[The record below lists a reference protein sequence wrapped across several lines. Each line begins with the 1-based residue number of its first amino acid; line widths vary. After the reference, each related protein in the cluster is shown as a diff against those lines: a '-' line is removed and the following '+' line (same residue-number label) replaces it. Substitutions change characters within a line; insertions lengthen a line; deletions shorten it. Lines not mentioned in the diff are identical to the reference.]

1 MSFTL
6 FEKIFLTLGIINVI
20 LFFVGIVIN
29 LVWDKAWFIFLT
41 LPLYIQFGV
50 FLVMLIVFEV
60 ILCGIWGMDIHVFP
74 NIFKE

>member
-29 LVWDKAWFIFLT
+29 FVWDKAWVIFLT

-74 NIFKE
+74 SLFD